1 MGIGDQAFTSS
12 LVVIE
17 RFSDSDRSAAP
28 FSGLWIV
35 QRSTVSCT
43 PSAQNTSTPPARKVA
58 AEFSSGPATAAGLN
72 PGRGWGVAVACRR

>member
-43 PSAQNTSTPPARKVA
+43 TVGPEYVNSASPKSCRRVLK
-58 AEFSSGPATAAGLN
+58 PATAAGLN
-72 PGRGWGVAVACRR
+72 PGRGWGVAMACRR